1 MERNKEKE
9 KNYENMKEKK
19 FGNLDDYTY
28 FWSITEITSK
38 ICWNKQILLIQ
49 YWNQKEKKK

>member
-28 FWSITEITSK
+28 F
-38 ICWNKQILLIQ
+38 
-49 YWNQKEKKK
+49 